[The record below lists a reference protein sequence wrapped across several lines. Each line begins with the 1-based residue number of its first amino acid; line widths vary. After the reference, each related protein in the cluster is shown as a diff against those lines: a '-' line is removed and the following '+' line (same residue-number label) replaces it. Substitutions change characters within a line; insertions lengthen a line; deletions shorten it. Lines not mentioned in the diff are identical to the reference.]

1 MRRRCKKILPLK
13 SVDFRP
19 WAISIFYIR
28 SRADSRNL
36 IFMTWQKNF
45 DSSSFATMITE
56 RERER
61 EREVSLLSTLQRPFD
76 IFNNVGITGVILSI
90 RRLEIFQATML

>member
-1 MRRRCKKILPLK
+1 MPLK

-36 IFMTWQKNF
+36 IFMTWQKNS

>member
-36 IFMTWQKNF
+36 IFMTWQKNS
-45 DSSSFATMITE
+45 DSSSFATMI